1 MLKELLGLDYDLTS
15 NQKLASIMS
24 KHSSFKTIYE
34 LEQSMLAGT
43 PFAKFG
49 YGDEK

>member
-1 MLKELLGLDYDLTS
+1 M
-15 NQKLASIMS
+15 MS
-24 KHSSFKTIYE
+24 KHSAYKTIYE
-34 LEQSMLAGT
+34 LEQGMLIGT